1 MKLGLFLFAVVC
13 AVIWFVRRKRSAVE
27 PAPRNGIDDQLLR
40 LERAIA
46 AREEGKAT
54 CPPAIKDQVIALVAE
69 ARGFLDEAS
78 DWVLRSMDGAARG
91 ALELGF
97 RKMGEIDRVFEQE
110 RLRQAAL
117 GVTDFYSALAEAGP
131 CSLTRLG
138 VGRFELTAPM
148 VGGLLAFADADPEDI
163 LIALGCRPT
172 TWC

>member
-13 AVIWFVRRKRSAVE
+13 AVIWFVRRRPAVE
-27 PAPRNGIDDQLLR
+27 PAPLDGIDDQLLR
-40 LERAIA
+40 LERSIC
-46 AREEGKAT
+46 AREDGKAT
-54 CPPAIKDQVIALVAE
+54 CPPAIKDRVIALLAE
-69 ARGFLDEAS
+69 AQAFLDEAS
-78 DWVLRSMDGAARG
+78 GWVLRSMDGAARG

-97 RKMGEIDRVFEQE
+97 RKMREIDQVFEQE

-148 VGGLLAFADADPEDI
+148 AGGLLGFADADPEDI
-163 LIALGCRPT
+163 LVAFGCRLT
-172 TWC
+172 TDP